1 MKRFSIFAILFAMA
15 PFFVM
20 AQDDKP
26 VVVETIQITV
36 NKGAYKAFE
45 KAVKEHNDKYHPEGT
60 PHAAWLET
68 IATGPNTGTYV
79 WIMGPGSYADLDT
92 RPAGEHD
99 DDWDKNVMKHVDNV
113 SMVEYWSYK
122 KDLSFRPENYESGKM
137 SMLWFV
143 EVNRGQYYRFKGV
156 MEKVRA
162 TQEKMNEHMSVWG
175 TTFSAGDGRDI
186 VISWNQQNW
195 AALDEDSKFMKTYEE
210 LNGPGSFM
218 NLISEWEA
226 CTGSIVEEMWVE
238 VE

>member
-15 PFFVM
+15 PFFAM

-26 VVVETIQITV
+26 IVVETIQITV
-36 NKGAYKAFE
+36 NNGANKAFE

-60 PHAAWLET
+60 PHAAWLEA
-68 IATGPNTGTYV
+68 IVTGPNTGKYV
-79 WIMGPGSYADLDT
+79 WLMGPGSYADLDT

-99 DDWDKNVMKHVDNV
+99 EDWDKNVMKHVDKV
-113 SMVEYWSYK
+113 SMIEYWSYK
-122 KDLSFRPENYESGKM
+122 KDLSFRPENDEAGKM
-137 SMLWFV
+137 SVLWFV
-143 EVNRGQYYRFKGV
+143 EVQRGQYYRFKGV

-162 TQEKMNEHMSVWG
+162 TQEKMNEHMTVWG
-175 TTFSAGDGRDI
+175 TTFSAGDGRDV

-210 LNGPGSFM
+210 INGPGSYM

-226 CTGSIVEEMWVE
+226 CTAKIVQEMWVE